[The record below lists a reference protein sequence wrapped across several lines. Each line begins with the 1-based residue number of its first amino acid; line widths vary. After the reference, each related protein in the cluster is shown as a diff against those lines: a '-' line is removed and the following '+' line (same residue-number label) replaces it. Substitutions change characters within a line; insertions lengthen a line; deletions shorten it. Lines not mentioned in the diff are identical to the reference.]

1 MPDYDLNKK
10 VPISADDL
18 SRAIVRAMKTEP
30 FASIINETY
39 GIEKVFFVFGAR
51 VGSILFEERIRVEK

>member
-30 FASIINETY
+30 FASTINETY

-51 VGSILFEERIRVEK
+51 VGSILF